1 MLDEVQL
8 RWVLPSDAEA
18 ILEIYAPLVKDT
30 ATSFEK
36 TVPSIPEFE
45 ERIRTY
51 SSEAPWLVAE
61 IKGQVVG
68 YAYATGH
75 RSRYAYQ
82 WNQEVTAYVHQH
94 FRKRGI
100 AKKLYLKIFEILK
113 AMNYCKAIAV
123 ITLPNDPSVAFH
135 RALGFQKMGEMKD
148 VGFKFDRWYS
158 TSWWDLDLRDDPIQ
172 SPADLRP
179 MGEVKDSFDL

>member
-1 MLDEVQL
+1 MLDQIQL
-8 RWVLPSDAEA
+8 RWVLPSDAVA
-18 ILEIYAPLVKDT
+18 MLDIYAPLVRET

-36 TVPSIPEFE
+36 EVPSISEFE
-45 ERIRTY
+45 ERIRLY
-51 SSEAPWLVAE
+51 SSRSPWLVAE
-61 IKGQVVG
+61 IDGQLVG
-68 YAYATGH
+68 YAYATDH

-82 WNQEVTAYVHQH
+82 WNQEVTAYVHQD

-123 ITLPNDPSVAFH
+123 ITLPNDPSLAFH

-158 TSWWDLDLRDDPIQ
+158 TSWWDLDLRENPNQ
-172 SPADLRP
+172 SPSNLISIT
-179 MGEVKDSFDL
+179 EVKDSFDL